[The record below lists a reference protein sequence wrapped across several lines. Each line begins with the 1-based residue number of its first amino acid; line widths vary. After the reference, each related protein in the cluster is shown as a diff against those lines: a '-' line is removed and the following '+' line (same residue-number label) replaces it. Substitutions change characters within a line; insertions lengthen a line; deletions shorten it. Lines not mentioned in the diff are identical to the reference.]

1 MYPPQDIRTDILQ
14 IFTICPPL
22 HLYNNHQRQCS
33 ARGHCP
39 PAARLRRWRQGNVK
53 RKTPDALV
61 STRDRRSIQVHTK
74 KFSPKGAKYS
84 TALFCYLFFLN
95 RCTLKHKTPAS
106 KQPEF
111 LFIAVFIFVHV
122 PAFSAART
130 SAALR
135 KPPRKTSLYPGS
147 ANMRQDHAPLQNPG
161 NSPRADKPPNRQKN
175 RNRRL
180 P

>member
-1 MYPPQDIRTDILQ
+1 MTWSLSS
-14 IFTICPPL
+14 C
-22 HLYNNHQRQCS
+22 
-33 ARGHCP
+33 CP
-39 PAARLRRWRQGNVK
+39 PAPSAMQKNTPRILCKYTRGQDLFKQKNLAPKGLSILRRYF
-53 RKTPDALV
+53 A
-61 STRDRRSIQVHTK
+61 I
-74 KFSPKGAKYS
+74 Y
-84 TALFCYLFFLN
+84 FFKN
-95 RCTLKHKTPAS
+95 RLTLKHKTPAS

-180 P
+180 L

>member
-1 MYPPQDIRTDILQ
+1 MLCTRSLSS
-14 IFTICPPL
+14 C
-22 HLYNNHQRQCS
+22 
-33 ARGHCP
+33 CP
-39 PAARLRRWRQGNVK
+39 PAPSAMQKNTPCILCKYTRGQDLFKQKNLAPKGLSILRRYF
-53 RKTPDALV
+53 A
-61 STRDRRSIQVHTK
+61 I
-74 KFSPKGAKYS
+74 Y
-84 TALFCYLFFLN
+84 FLN

-111 LFIAVFIFVHV
+111 LFIAIFIFVHV

-180 P
+180 L

>member
-1 MYPPQDIRTDILQ
+1 MFVPPHKTYKR
-14 IFTICPPL
+14 IFISIFRFATPR
-22 HLYNNHQRQCS
+22 HLYNNHQRAMLCTRS
-33 ARGHCP
+33 LSSCCP
-39 PAARLRRWRQGNVK
+39 PAPSAMQKNTPCILCKYTRGQDLFKQKNLAPKGLSILRRYF
-53 RKTPDALV
+53 A
-61 STRDRRSIQVHTK
+61 I
-74 KFSPKGAKYS
+74 Y
-84 TALFCYLFFLN
+84 FLN

-111 LFIAVFIFVHV
+111 LFIAIFIFVHV

-180 P
+180 L

>member
-1 MYPPQDIRTDILQ
+1 MLCTWSLSS
-14 IFTICPPL
+14 C
-22 HLYNNHQRQCS
+22 
-33 ARGHCP
+33 CP
-39 PAARLRRWRQGNVK
+39 PASLA
-53 RKTPDALV
+53 
-61 STRDRRSIQVHTK
+61 TRECKKKNPGCFGKYPRSEIYSSPQK

-147 ANMRQDHAPLQNPG
+147 ANMRQDHAPLQNPR

>member
-1 MYPPQDIRTDILQ
+1 MFVPPHKTYKR
-14 IFTICPPL
+14 IFISIFRFATPR
-22 HLYNNHQRQCS
+22 HLYNNHQRAMLCTRS
-33 ARGHCP
+33 LSSCCP
-39 PAARLRRWRQGNVK
+39 PAPSAMQKNTPCILCKYTRGQDLFKQKNLAPKGLSILRRYF
-53 RKTPDALV
+53 A
-61 STRDRRSIQVHTK
+61 I
-74 KFSPKGAKYS
+74 Y
-84 TALFCYLFFLN
+84 FLN